1 MGISA
6 STAAMAFGSG
16 LIKGDELLS
25 SKDLS
30 ELKSK
35 AKKSGNTL
43 LMRRVNLSKTFK
55 KMKK

>member
-1 MGISA
+1 M
-6 STAAMAFGSG
+6 G

-25 SKDLS
+25 SKDLA

-43 LMRRVNLSKTFK
+43 LMRRVNLAKTFK